1 MSKFDQM
8 RPIVNAKINE
18 DDTIT
23 TLSGEPIDMET
34 AGPIF
39 KTYKPLKNQMINP
52 DDSLSPLNFGGGG
65 GGSGTLTNITSKDGT
80 IEVTGNSAVKNIE
93 IKINAND
100 KILSTS
106 NNGISSN
113 LSINYNSS
121 TGELSLLGKN
131 NQEIGKVNLEIS
143 SFLENAEIIAN
154 PSGQPEGTY
163 LVLTFKK
170 ASGDGNKIYIN
181 VNTLADIY
189 TSGNRAIEISSDN
202 KISLKIDINSKL
214 GIDEEGL
221 CFVNGYGALSDE
233 NKEKYN
239 NYEITKQNKLIAGDL
254 IEINEAT
261 NTIKV
266 INVYNKT
273 EIDDLLNLKQGE
285 LTAGDLIEINK
296 ENNTIKVINVY
307 NKTEIDNLL
316 NNKQGELTAGDL
328 IEINKEN
335 NIIKVINVYNKTE
348 INDLLN
354 LKQNKL
360 IAGNLIEINEATNT
374 IGVKDV
380 YNKEEID
387 SIVAS
392 SFHYKGSVATEND
405 LPTENNKIGDVWNIL
420 NTGSNFA
427 WDGTTWDN
435 LAGVVDL
442 SNYYSKTETNNLLN
456 TKQNNLIFDNIP
468 IKNSANPVTSG
479 GIYEAIK
486 NVFNPDP
493 YVNEN
498 VSGTITLDLA
508 LHNLF
513 ILTLT
518 GNTIIN
524 FSNPQ
529 AGMQKKIIIKQDS
542 AGGKTVTWNSIVKW
556 PDGGSSKPIE
566 SSPNKKTL
574 VSLILENSTNALVET
589 FNYNY

>member
-1 MSKFDQM
+1 M

-106 NNGISSN
+106 NNGILSN

>member
-23 TLSGEPIDMET
+23 TLSGEPINMET

-39 KTYKPLKNQMINP
+39 KTYKPLKNQMINS

-106 NNGISSN
+106 NNGILSN

-143 SFLENAEIIAN
+143 SFLENAEIITN

-189 TSGNRAIEISSDN
+189 TSGNRAIEIGSDN

-221 CFVNGYGALSDE
+221 CFANGYGALSDE

-239 NYEITKQNKLIAGDL
+239 NYEITKQNKLIVGNL
-254 IEINEAT
+254 IEIDEAT

-273 EIDDLLNLKQGE
+273 EIDDLLNLKQDE
-285 LTAGDLIEINK
+285 LTAGDLIEIN
-296 ENNTIKVINVY
+296 ETTNTIKVINVY

-360 IAGNLIEINEATNT
+360 IAGDLIEINKATNT
-374 IGVKDV
+374 IGVKNV

-442 SNYYSKTETNNLLN
+442 SNYYSKIETNNLLN

>member
-1 MSKFDQM
+1 
-8 RPIVNAKINE
+8 
-18 DDTIT
+18 
-23 TLSGEPIDMET
+23 MET

-39 KTYKPLKNQMINP
+39 KTYKPLKNQMINS

-65 GGSGTLTNITSKDGT
+65 DGSGTLTNITSKDGT

-106 NNGISSN
+106 NNGILSN

-143 SFLENAEIIAN
+143 SFLENAEIITN

-189 TSGNRAIEISSDN
+189 TSGNRAIEIGSDN

-221 CFVNGYGALSDE
+221 CFANGYGALSDE

-239 NYEITKQNKLIAGDL
+239 NYEITKQNKLIVGNL
-254 IEINEAT
+254 IEIDEAT

-273 EIDDLLNLKQGE
+273 EIDDLLNLKQDE
-285 LTAGDLIEINK
+285 LTAGDLIEIN
-296 ENNTIKVINVY
+296 ETTNTIKVINVY

-360 IAGNLIEINEATNT
+360 IAGDLIEINKATNT
-374 IGVKDV
+374 IGVKNV

-442 SNYYSKTETNNLLN
+442 SNYYSKIETNNLLN

-574 VSLILENSTNALVET
+574 VSLILENSTNALVEA

>member
-65 GGSGTLTNITSKDGT
+65 GGSGTLTNITSKNGT

-106 NNGISSN
+106 NNGILSN

-143 SFLENAEIIAN
+143 SFLENAEIITN

-221 CFVNGYGALSDE
+221 CFANGYGALSDE

-239 NYEITKQNKLIAGDL
+239 NYEITKQNKLIAGNL
-254 IEINEAT
+254 IEIDEAT

-273 EIDDLLNLKQGE
+273 EIDDLLNLKQDE

-296 ENNTIKVINVY
+296 TTNTIKVINVY

-360 IAGNLIEINEATNT
+360 IAGDLIEINKATNT
-374 IGVKDV
+374 IGVKNV

-468 IKNSANPVTSG
+468 IKNSVNPVTSG

>member
-1 MSKFDQM
+1 M

-34 AGPIF
+34 TGPIF

-106 NNGISSN
+106 NNGILSN

-143 SFLENAEIIAN
+143 SFLENAEIITN

-189 TSGNRAIEISSDN
+189 TSGNRAIEISPDN

-254 IEINEAT
+254 IEIN
-261 NTIKV
+261 
-266 INVYNKT
+266 
-273 EIDDLLNLKQGE
+273 
-285 LTAGDLIEINK
+285 
-296 ENNTIKVINVY
+296 
-307 NKTEIDNLL
+307 
-316 NNKQGELTAGDL
+316 
-328 IEINKEN
+328 KEN

-360 IAGNLIEINEATNT
+360 IAGDLIEINKATNT
-374 IGVKDV
+374 IGVKNV

-442 SNYYSKTETNNLLN
+442 SNYYSKIETNNLLN

>member
-1 MSKFDQM
+1 M

-34 AGPIF
+34 TGPIF

-106 NNGISSN
+106 NNGILSN

-143 SFLENAEIIAN
+143 SFLENAEIITN

-189 TSGNRAIEISSDN
+189 TSGNRAIEISPDN

-221 CFVNGYGALSDE
+221 CFANGYGALSDE

-239 NYEITKQNKLIAGDL
+239 NYEITKQNKLIVGNL
-254 IEINEAT
+254 IEIDEAT

-273 EIDDLLNLKQGE
+273 EIDDLLNLKQDE
-285 LTAGDLIEINK
+285 LTAGDLIEIN
-296 ENNTIKVINVY
+296 ETTNTIKVINVY

-328 IEINKEN
+328 IEINK
-335 NIIKVINVYNKTE
+335 
-348 INDLLN
+348 
-354 LKQNKL
+354 
-360 IAGNLIEINEATNT
+360 ATNT
-374 IGVKDV
+374 IGVKNV

-442 SNYYSKTETNNLLN
+442 SNYYSKIETNNLLN

>member
-1 MSKFDQM
+1 M

-23 TLSGEPIDMET
+23 TLSGEPINMET

-39 KTYKPLKNQMINP
+39 KTYKPLKNQMINS
-52 DDSLSPLNFGGGG
+52 DDSFSPLNFGGGG

-106 NNGISSN
+106 NNGILSN

-143 SFLENAEIIAN
+143 SFLENAEIITN

-170 ASGDGNKIYIN
+170 TSGDGNKIYIN

-189 TSGNRAIEISSDN
+189 TSGNRAIEIGSDN

-221 CFVNGYGALSDE
+221 CFANGYGALSDE

-239 NYEITKQNKLIAGDL
+239 NYEITKQNKLIVGNL
-254 IEINEAT
+254 IEIDEAT

-273 EIDDLLNLKQGE
+273 EIDDLLNLKQDE
-285 LTAGDLIEINK
+285 LTAGDLIEIN
-296 ENNTIKVINVY
+296 ETTNTIKVINVY

-360 IAGNLIEINEATNT
+360 IAGDLIEINKATNT
-374 IGVKDV
+374 IGVKNV

-442 SNYYSKTETNNLLN
+442 SNYYSKIETNNLLN

>member
-1 MSKFDQM
+1 M

-34 AGPIF
+34 TGPIF

-65 GGSGTLTNITSKDGT
+65 GGSGTLTNITSKNGT

-106 NNGISSN
+106 NNGILSN

-143 SFLENAEIIAN
+143 SFLENAEIITN

-189 TSGNRAIEISSDN
+189 TSGNRAIEISPDN

-239 NYEITKQNKLIAGDL
+239 NYEITKQNKLIVGDL

-273 EIDDLLNLKQGE
+273 EINDLLNLKQDE
-285 LTAGDLIEINK
+285 LTAGDLIEIN
-296 ENNTIKVINVY
+296 ETTNTIKVINVY

-354 LKQNKL
+354 LNQNKL
-360 IAGNLIEINEATNT
+360 IAGDLIALNEATNT
-374 IGVKDV
+374 IGVKNV

-427 WDGTTWDN
+427 WDGTTWDD

>member
-1 MSKFDQM
+1 M

-65 GGSGTLTNITSKDGT
+65 GGSGTLTNITSKNGT

-106 NNGISSN
+106 NNGILSN

-143 SFLENAEIIAN
+143 SFLENAEIITN

-221 CFVNGYGALSDE
+221 CFANGYGALSDE

-239 NYEITKQNKLIAGDL
+239 NYEITKQNKLIAGNL
-254 IEINEAT
+254 IEIDEAT

-273 EIDDLLNLKQGE
+273 EIDDLLNLKQDE

-296 ENNTIKVINVY
+296 TTNTIKVINVY

-360 IAGNLIEINEATNT
+360 IAGDLIEINKATNT
-374 IGVKDV
+374 IGVKNV

-468 IKNSANPVTSG
+468 IKNSVNPVTSG

>member
-1 MSKFDQM
+1 M

-34 AGPIF
+34 TGPIF

-106 NNGISSN
+106 NNGILSN

-143 SFLENAEIIAN
+143 SFLENAEIITN

-189 TSGNRAIEISSDN
+189 TSGNRAIEISPDN

-254 IEINEAT
+254 IEINKE
-261 NTIKV
+261 NNIIKV

-273 EIDDLLNLKQGE
+273 EIDNLLNNKQGE
-285 LTAGDLIEINK
+285 LTAGDLIEIN
-296 ENNTIKVINVY
+296 ETTNTIKVINVY

-360 IAGNLIEINEATNT
+360 IAGDLIEINKATNT
-374 IGVKDV
+374 IGVKNV

-442 SNYYSKTETNNLLN
+442 SNYYSKIETNNLLN

>member
-65 GGSGTLTNITSKDGT
+65 GGSGTLTNITSKNGT

-106 NNGISSN
+106 NNGILSN

-143 SFLENAEIIAN
+143 SFLENAEIITN

-221 CFVNGYGALSDE
+221 CFANGYGALSDE

-239 NYEITKQNKLIAGDL
+239 NYEITKQNKLIAGNL
-254 IEINEAT
+254 IEIDEAT
-261 NTIKV
+261 
-266 INVYNKT
+266 
-273 EIDDLLNLKQGE
+273 
-285 LTAGDLIEINK
+285 
-296 ENNTIKVINVY
+296 NTIKVINVY

-360 IAGNLIEINEATNT
+360 IAGDLIEINKATNT
-374 IGVKDV
+374 IGVKNV

-468 IKNSANPVTSG
+468 IKNSVNPVTSG